1 MLRIQEI
8 SDELM
13 ERVLVGLSILFTYL
27 LMVMGNVVTT
37 TGSGLACPDWPLCY
51 GTVVP
56 PFKTQIWFEW
66 GHRLLGGVTGL
77 LILASTAAV
86 WLKKRG
92 AASRWLTT
100 SALVLLAVGVVFG
113 GVIVLIEAPL
123 LQGVLHLAVVSFH
136 IVLATIIFTL
146 MILAFRGLPGPA
158 APDGRGIYPLLFALI
173 FTQALIGILVRYG
186 QASLA
191 CPDFPLCQGELLPA
205 LDSFKVTIHFIHRV
219 MALTIFLITGW
230 RLSRAVK
237 SGHDVKG
244 ASVTFGLVTVQA
256 TFGALVV
263 LSGMFLP
270 FIITHGAV
278 GFLLLGWVTYRSAPV
293 FLAGRA
299 RPETVGGVSL

>member
-1 MLRIQEI
+1 MLRILEI

-13 ERVLVGLSILFTYL
+13 ERILVGLSILFTYL

-37 TGSGLACPDWPLCY
+37 TESGLACPDWPLCY

-66 GHRLLGGVTGL
+66 GHRLLGGATGF

-100 SALVLLAVGVVFG
+100 SALGLLAVGVVFG

-123 LQGVLHLAVVSFH
+123 LQGTLHLAVVSFH

-146 MILAFRGLPGPA
+146 MILAFRGLPEPGEPA
-158 APDGRGIYPLLFALI
+158 GRGIYPLLFAVI
-173 FTQALIGILVRYG
+173 FAQVFIGILVRYG

-191 CPDFPLCQGELLPA
+191 CPDFPLCQGELLPP
-205 LDSFKVTIHFIHRV
+205 LNSFKVMIHMAHRAT
-219 MALTIFLITGW
+219 ALAIFLITGW
-230 RLSRAVK
+230 YLVRAVK

-244 ASVTFGLVTVQA
+244 ASITFGLVIAQG

-270 FIITHGAV
+270 FIITHGAM
-278 GFLLLGWVTYRSAPV
+278 GFLLLGWVTYRSAPD
-293 FLAGRA
+293 FLASRA
-299 RPETVGGVSL
+299 GPETVGGISV